1 MSTRPV
7 EGPMP
12 DSEAREVRWCPFSH
26 WESLSAEVVRYNIHL
41 GTNIAEYWRHV
52 AEIHVA
58 AVMAIAVPRDSPTCR
73 RRKFRVINGGK
84 S

>member
-1 MSTRPV
+1 
-7 EGPMP
+7 MP
-12 DSEAREVRWCPFSH
+12 DSEAREGQGSPFSD
-26 WESLSAEVVRYNIHL
+26 WNSFSAEVVRYNIRV

-58 AVMAIAVPRDSPTCR
+58 AMAGALPLKTPPDR
-73 RRKFRVINGGK
+73 RRKFRIINGGK

>member
-1 MSTRPV
+1 MSTRPG
-7 EGPMP
+7 GPMP
-12 DSEAREVRWCPFSH
+12 DSEAREGRWRPFSH
-26 WESLSAEVVRYNIHL
+26 WESLSAEVVRYNIHV
-41 GTNIAEYWRHV
+41 GANIAEYWRRV

-58 AVMAIAVPRDSPTCR
+58 AIMAIAVPQETPPDR

>member
-1 MSTRPV
+1 
-7 EGPMP
+7 MP
-12 DSEAREVRWCPFSH
+12 DSEAREGRWRPFSD
-26 WESLSAEVVRYNIHL
+26 WESLSAEVVRYNIHM

-58 AVMAIAVPRDSPTCR
+58 AVMAIAVPRATPPDR